1 MQTNNLLG
9 MSLASQP
16 SDNIM
21 NTQHNSMSMGN
32 TPMPMQNEAQ
42 YGRYGDTMMKPVDGV
57 MSHVNPEEASFL
69 DQGGPL
75 AHQMLANSPQTINPI
90 TGRPEH
96 FLGVA
101 LALAGGGLGLYGLVK
116 GGMSRGGITKMKW
129 KDAWDYSFGKKGFAD
144 WISGGK
150 YSKEE
155 ARRNK
160 IASIN
165 NSFDAGIGE
174 FKDMNFAD
182 MSQAQRSNAIKDLL
196 GEHAT
201 DADVAK
207 YYDKYDWQEDQRTRS
222 KGASEIS
229 SIGEGAQESLLGLSQ
244 ANQSVASKTGFAS
257 TGNPQIDM
265 QRRNIFKQITSQ
277 TGDAFTGLLD
287 NIRGLKDAYNESIIK
302 GAFAHKDALTS

>member
-1 MQTNNLLG
+1 
-9 MSLASQP
+9 MSMLSQP
-16 SDNIM
+16 VDNIM
-21 NTQHNSMSMGN
+21 NKQDSSMFMGN
-32 TPMPMQNEAQ
+32 SPMPMQNASQ
-42 YGRYGDTMMKPVDGV
+42 YGRHGDTMMRPVDGV
-57 MSHVNPEEASFL
+57 MSHVNPEEANFL

-75 AHQMLANSPQTINPI
+75 AHHMLANSPQTINPI

-96 FLGVA
+96 FLGIA
-101 LALAGGGLGLYGLVK
+101 LGLAGGGLGLYGLVK
-116 GGMSRGGITKMKW
+116 GGLSRGGVTKMKW

-155 ARRNK
+155 ARKNK

-207 YYDKYDWQEDQRTRS
+207 YYDKYDYQEDQNVRG
-222 KGASEIS
+222 KGAREIGQ
-229 SIGEGAQESLLGLSQ
+229 IGEGAQESLLGLSQ
-244 ANQSVASKTGFAS
+244 ATQSVASKTGFAA
-257 TGNPQIDM
+257 TGNPQLDM
-265 QRRNIFKQITSQ
+265 QRRNIFKQISSQ
-277 TGDAFTGLLD
+277 TGDAFTGLLE
-287 NIRGLKDAYNESIIK
+287 NIKGLKDAYNESIIK
-302 GAFAHKDALTS
+302 GSFAHKDALTA